1 MVRFKVVASLIVVA
15 ICAAAIFFWDSAVQP
30 EIVSRQ
36 AFRQM
41 EVHTDGTGDRAAA
54 ERRML
59 TNGLAVPAEIVLGA
73 CGLAALLAIWCD
85 EIRALMDRPSSPQK
99 EGVQQ

>member
-1 MVRFKVVASLIVVA
+1 MVRFKVLASLIVIT
-15 ICAAAIFFWDSAVQP
+15 ICAAAVICWDSAVQP

-41 EVHTDGTGDRAAA
+41 EVHTDGTGDRAAS

-59 TNGLAVPAEIVLGA
+59 TNGLAVPAEIILGA
-73 CGLAALLAIWCD
+73 CALAALLAIWCD
-85 EIRALMDRPSSPQK
+85 EIRALVDRPSCPQK